1 LQNWYII
8 NQDEVLKKKN
18 IPSATN
24 SCIQKNK
31 NIKEKL
37 IRADLKPMA
46 KNNTYS
52 TPYVEDLEAILTSL
66 YNDGSHKTTNIAAKC
81 NTLTTDEGH

>member
-1 LQNWYII
+1 
-8 NQDEVLKKKN
+8 
-18 IPSATN
+18 
-24 SCIQKNK
+24 
-31 NIKEKL
+31 
-37 IRADLKPMA
+37 MA